1 MHSLL
6 PVRQVARSAAVA
18 VGVVAYAAFAV
29 MVMLVVFRI
38 AGW

>member
-1 MHSLL
+1 MHSPF
-6 PVRQVARSAAVA
+6 PVRQVARSAAMIA
-18 VGVVAYAAFAV
+18 GIMAYAVFAV